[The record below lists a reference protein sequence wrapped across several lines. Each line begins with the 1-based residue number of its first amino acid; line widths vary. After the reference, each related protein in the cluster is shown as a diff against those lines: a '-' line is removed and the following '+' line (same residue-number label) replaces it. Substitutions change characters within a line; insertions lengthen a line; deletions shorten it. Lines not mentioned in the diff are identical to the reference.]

1 MLLIDI
7 FGRLFRA
14 YPTYARYKFK
24 NGHTLKKRTVTVLTK
39 IVNPLVTNRIRVE

>member
-7 FGRLFRA
+7 FGRLFRV
-14 YPTYARYKFK
+14 YPTYAPCKIYH
-24 NGHTLKKRTVTVLTK
+24 GHTLKKRTVTVLTK